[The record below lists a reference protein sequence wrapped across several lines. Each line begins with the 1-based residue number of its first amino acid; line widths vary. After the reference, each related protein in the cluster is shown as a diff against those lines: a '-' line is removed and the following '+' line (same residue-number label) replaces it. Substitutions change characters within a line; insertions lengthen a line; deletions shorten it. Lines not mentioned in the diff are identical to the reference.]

1 MCQSNCFV
9 LLFFF
14 KYKNGVLF
22 LFLIN
27 AIVESTSAPVVSLH
41 LEGANFV
48 DLEIKKK
55 KILCFLFPICFVSI
69 ENSVGSGYCWSCPR
83 QRKKVANSVGVDVR
97 SLPRSV
103 VMIRALTPL
112 VPILPLLSH
121 LLQCSDA
128 GGGGA
133 RKKREMLQIIFLHV
147 SLSEVCAFNSK
158 REYFLHPTNSR
169 FL

>member
-1 MCQSNCFV
+1 M
-9 LLFFF
+9 
-14 KYKNGVLF
+14 
-22 LFLIN
+22 IN

-55 KILCFLFPICFVSI
+55 KILCFLFPICFLLI
-69 ENSVGSGYCWSCPR
+69 ENRVGSGYCWSCPR
-83 QRKKVANSVGVDVR
+83 QRKKVANSVR

-128 GGGGA
+128 GWGGA

>member
-55 KILCFLFPICFVSI
+55 KILCFLFPICFLLI
-69 ENSVGSGYCWSCPR
+69 ENRVGSGYCWSCPH
-83 QRKKVANSVGVDVR
+83 QRKKVANSVR

-128 GGGGA
+128 GGE
-133 RKKREMLQIIFLHV
+133 REKKREMLQIIFLHV

>member
-9 LLFFF
+9 LLFFL

-55 KILCFLFPICFVSI
+55 KILCFLFPICFLLI
-69 ENSVGSGYCWSCPR
+69 ENRVGSGYCWSCPR

-128 GGGGA
+128 GWGGA

>member
-9 LLFFF
+9 LLFFL

-55 KILCFLFPICFVSI
+55 K
-69 ENSVGSGYCWSCPR
+69 N
-83 QRKKVANSVGVDVR
+83 
-97 SLPRSV
+97 
-103 VMIRALTPL
+103 
-112 VPILPLLSH
+112 PLLSFSH
-121 LLQCSDA
+121 LFCFD
-128 GGGGA
+128 
-133 RKKREMLQIIFLHV
+133 
-147 SLSEVCAFNSK
+147 
-158 REYFLHPTNSR
+158 
-169 FL
+169 

>member
-9 LLFFF
+9 LLFFL

-55 KILCFLFPICFVSI
+55 KILCFLFPICFLLI
-69 ENSVGSGYCWSCPR
+69 ENRVGSGYCWSCPH
-83 QRKKVANSVGVDVR
+83 QRKKDANSVR

-128 GGGGA
+128 GRGGA
-133 RKKREMLQIIFLHV
+133 RKKTRN
-147 SLSEVCAFNSK
+147 AAD
-158 REYFLHPTNSR
+158 YFSSCVTK
-169 FL
+169 

>member
-55 KILCFLFPICFVSI
+55 KILCFLFPICFLLI
-69 ENSVGSGYCWSCPR
+69 ENRVGSGYCWSCPR
-83 QRKKVANSVGVDVR
+83 QRKKVANSVR

-128 GGGGA
+128 GRGGA